1 MAIIVTQSGFNDN
14 VILNA
19 ENDLIYTSS
28 GNDTINGGLGVD
40 TVDYNGTFGLPGIG
54 PITLRPFGVVDKGAS
69 GTDSLIGIERI
80 VGNALFA
87 NTIDSST
94 ATGITSIN
102 VNLSTSS
109 LVVNNAT
116 IPGFPLSFTVNNF
129 RNVQGTANNDI
140 IVGDANNNSLSGN
153 AGNDNISGGAGND
166 TLLGG
171 DGLDTLD
178 GGVGNDSLDGGN
190 GNDSL
195 IGGVG
200 NDTINGGVGVD
211 SVNYTG
217 AVGVTIRP
225 LGVVDKGVNGT
236 DTLVGI
242 ETITGSAAA
251 INSIDAS
258 PSTGITSIN
267 ANLSTNSLVV
277 SNSTIPGFP
286 LSFTVN
292 NFRNVQGTANNDII
306 VGDANN
312 NSLSGNAGN
321 DNISGGAGNDTL
333 LGGDG
338 LDTLDGGIGND
349 SLDGGNGNDSLVG
362 GVGNDTINGG
372 VGVDSVNYTG
382 AVGVTIRP
390 LGVVDKGVNG
400 TDTLVGIET
409 ITGSAAA
416 INSIDASPST
426 GITSINANLST
437 NSLVVSNSTIP
448 GFPLSF
454 TVNNFRNVQ
463 GTANNDVIVGDAN
476 NNSLSGNA
484 GNDNISGGA
493 GNDSL
498 IGGAGND
505 TISGGT
511 GNDTLNGSNSTAR
524 GVGELDVL
532 DGGSGFDTYI
542 IGDGPN
548 LFYTGNGNNDF
559 VTIRDNFADGLRI
572 QLGTGSYSVQ
582 GNLIFAVVGGGQD
595 LIARLQNV
603 VTPAPVLA
611 QIQGVDTVSAKS
623 GLLQDSAAVGSVLG
637 TASIENFSVG
647 TSTADAD
654 FFSKVIPQGNFSISA
669 GQDLGIFSG
678 ISSLSSQQV
687 IGLS

>member
-14 VILNA
+14 IILNA

-40 TVDYNGTFGLPGIG
+40 TVDYSGTFGLPGIG
-54 PITLRPFGVVDKGAS
+54 PITLRPLGVVDKGVS

-80 VGNALFA
+80 VGNASFV

-94 ATGITSIN
+94 A
-102 VNLSTSS
+102 
-109 LVVNNAT
+109 
-116 IPGFPLSFTVNNF
+116 
-129 RNVQGTANNDI
+129 
-140 IVGDANNNSLSGN
+140 
-153 AGNDNISGGAGND
+153 
-166 TLLGG
+166 
-171 DGLDTLD
+171 
-178 GGVGNDSLDGGN
+178 
-190 GNDSL
+190 
-195 IGGVG
+195 
-200 NDTINGGVGVD
+200 
-211 SVNYTG
+211 
-217 AVGVTIRP
+217 
-225 LGVVDKGVNGT
+225 
-236 DTLVGI
+236 
-242 ETITGSAAA
+242 
-251 INSIDAS
+251 
-258 PSTGITSIN
+258 TGITSIN

-292 NFRNVQGTANNDII
+292 NFRNVQGTANNDVI

-463 GTANNDVIVGDAN
+463 GTANNDIIVGDAN

-623 GLLQDSAAVGSVLG
+623 GLLQDSAAAGSFLG
-637 TASIENFSVG
+637 KSASIEDFSVG